1 MQHRSCRSYPVGQPL
16 CRGRD
21 ARRRG
26 ERARVLPLVDRPP
39 QGRGLRPGGQDRPAE
54 HDEQLRHTHR
64 VSTEEADALRQQ
76 NTDLR
81 AALADV
87 TALYDA
93 IKEYGDAIKPEQQ
106 LSAAVSRLD
115 KTKHGMHNLLQTQ
128 LTLSDIAEA
137 AESLVP

>member
-1 MQHRSCRSYPVGQPL
+1 
-16 CRGRD
+16 
-21 ARRRG
+21 
-26 ERARVLPLVDRPP
+26 
-39 QGRGLRPGGQDRPAE
+39 
-54 HDEQLRHTHR
+54 